1 MISRLDI
8 LLIELIN
15 NSGDLVNVQEDIHN
29 INIAIFFDNDKGNEV
44 GTGQVD

>member
-15 NSGDLVNVQEDIHN
+15 NSGDLVNVQEDNHN
-29 INIAIFFDNDKGNEV
+29 INVAIFFDDYKDNEV